1 LILEVTARN
10 FTLAIMLCY
19 CSVGVSSLLS
29 FSQIGKYDTFCLIGA
44 ICWELKA
51 TLTSNLISLR
61 LKPMYMCQNTWD
73 DMLPDTYMT
82 NTCSREKHLTLHSLI
97 ASRIVVCVVIFMM
110 KMLIIMSS
118 AHMIKEAEKLRAG
131 L

>member
-1 LILEVTARN
+1 MAEIETHVHVSKTLGMTYYQTPTAP
-10 FTLAIMLCY
+10 TP
-19 CSVGVSSLLS
+19 VGE
-29 FSQIGKYDTFCLIGA
+29 K
-44 ICWELKA
+44 
-51 TLTSNLISLR
+51 
-61 LKPMYMCQNTWD
+61 NT
-73 DMLPDTYMT
+73 PD
-82 NTCSREKHLTLHSLI
+82 LHSLI